1 MDLEP
6 SHKPAYQLQLLT
18 NSHEPKKEVRKY
30 WYLSHRE
37 KIMNIIQL
45 QVILQKKNR
54 GELKKKHELKPPRF
68 IDKQINLKLTE
79 TRHLWCGRLSKL
91 EDFTP
96 ELTMNHL
103 YVLLYVMAM
112 EHPPFLLGL
121 FYFQVDVFGIAWKQ
135 KIYNAFQVSLSLLPP
150 WSLSEFRHS
159 SERIQNP
166 ERGS

>member
-18 NSHEPKKEVRKY
+18 NSHEPKKDVRKY

-37 KIMNIIQL
+37 NIVNIIQL
-45 QVILQKKNR
+45 QVILQKKHR
-54 GELKKKHELKPPRF
+54 GELKTKHELKPPRF

-79 TRHLWCGRLSKL
+79 TKHLWCGRISKL

-96 ELTMNHL
+96 ELAMNHFICSVVCYGNGTSTIFL
-103 YVLLYVMAM
+103 GVVLFPGRCFWNCLKTK
-112 EHPPFLLGL
+112 
-121 FYFQVDVFGIAWKQ
+121 DS
-135 KIYNAFQVSLSLLPP
+135 AFQVSLSLLP
-150 WSLSEFRHS
+150 WSRSEFRYS
-159 SERIQNP
+159 SERTQNP